1 MMLWMLWATAITA
14 LLGLAALLGEGA
26 LRVGGR
32 QGRWAWAVAIAGA
45 LVLQVWSVLR
55 PVRPAS
61 SGAGADGFLGD
72 ALAGLPVFFVEGI
85 EAAAVSAPALL
96 ERLEPFVL
104 IVWLGASVLL
114 LAGLV
119 GGLLRL
125 RRQAT
130 HWHTGRVEGLEVLV
144 SEDFGPALVG
154 VWSPRIVVPRWA
166 FSLTSEALRM
176 VCVHEAEH
184 RAARDTWLLFGGALL
199 VAITPWNPALWWQ
212 VIRLRQAIEVDCDR
226 RVLNTG
232 VSKSSYGALL
242 LELGAHPRGVTAS
255 AVALAQST
263 SLIERRLTMMMTD
276 VKRAGPIRT
285 ATVLAAVVLLAFAA
299 CEAPAPTVTPLS
311 PDAEVTE
318 VPANGV
324 VVPQAA
330 EVRVDGQLV
339 LGGTVDVAD
348 LVAQGEAP
356 LVYIDGVRISNS
368 AMPGVLEELS
378 PNDIASIEVI
388 KGPEADAL
396 YGSEAAGGIIQ
407 IRTKA
412 ESDVIAEADADMDV
426 APIPDQVA
434 TTPMQQM
441 LAARAPGLDFTRSS
455 ADGEPGSAV
464 RIRGFSDILINNQP
478 LIYVDGI
485 RIGTSFGDA
494 GDSGASGGSALDHI
508 NPDDIES
515 IEIIKGP
522 AAETL
527 YGSMAS
533 GGVIQITTKAGKPI
547 DGSG

>member
-26 LRVGGR
+26 LRVSGR
-32 QGRWAWAVAIAGA
+32 QGRWAWAVAIAGV
-45 LVLQVWSVLR
+45 LVLQLWSVLR
-55 PVRPAS
+55 PLRPGS
-61 SGAGADGFLGD
+61 PGTGADGFLGD

-85 EAAAVSAPALL
+85 EAAVVSAPALL

-130 HWHTGRVEGLEVLV
+130 HWHAGRVEGLEVLV

-176 VCVHEAEH
+176 ACVHEAEH

-199 VAITPWNPALWWQ
+199 VAITPWNVALWWQ

-263 SLIERRLTMMMTD
+263 SLIERRLTVMMTD
-276 VKRAGPIRT
+276 VKRTGPIRT

-299 CEAPAPTVTPLS
+299 CEAPAPTVTQLS

-318 VPANGV
+318 VPANWV
-324 VVPQAA
+324 VSPQAA
-330 EVRVDGQLV
+330 EVQLDGQLV
-339 LGGTVDVAD
+339 LRGTPDMILAD

-356 LVYIDGVRISNS
+356 LVYVDGVRISNS
-368 AMPGVLEELS
+368 AIPGVLEELS
-378 PNDIASIEVI
+378 SDDIASIEVL
-388 KGPEADAL
+388 KGPETQAA
-396 YGSEAAGGIIQ
+396 YGSEAAPGVIQ
-407 IRTKA
+407 ILTKA
-412 ESDVIAEADADMDV
+412 EADRIVEADLDTD
-426 APIPDQVA
+426 APATREQVSI
-434 TTPMQQM
+434 TSMQQM
-441 LAARAPGLDFTRSS
+441 LSARTPGLNFTRQSGGLGAAAS
-455 ADGEPGSAV
+455 IN
-464 RIRGFSDILINNQP
+464 IRGFSSISIGNQP

-485 RIGTSFGDA
+485 RVDNSLGDA
-494 GDSGASGGSALDHI
+494 GGSAGSALDDI
-508 NPDDIES
+508 NPEDIES

-522 AAETL
+522 AAEAL
-527 YGSMAS
+527 YGSEAAA
-533 GGVIQITTKAGKPI
+533 GVIQIVTKP
-547 DGSG
+547 